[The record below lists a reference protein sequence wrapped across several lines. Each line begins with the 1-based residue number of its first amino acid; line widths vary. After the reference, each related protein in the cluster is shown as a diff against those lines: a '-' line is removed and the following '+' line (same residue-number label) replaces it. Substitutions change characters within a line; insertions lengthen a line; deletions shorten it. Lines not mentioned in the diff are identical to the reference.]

1 MSVAYFVISFIQAE
15 DVEFLLD
22 NVGLM
27 PYRRQIVAVSKCSL
41 VNDFFFGGERVLTSL
56 FTSSWQTDTRREM
69 RKTNSRGSHAG
80 TAEIH

>member
-27 PYRRQIVAVSKCSL
+27 PYRRQIVAVSKCQRS
-41 VNDFFFGGERVLTSL
+41 FFFVLGKVLTSL
-56 FTSSWQTDTRREM
+56 SSSSWQTDTRREM